1 MSWKSRCCFCEPAIK
16 LVGLINTM
24 LSPIA
29 TAITTAIVPA
39 ASARLQQ
46 NRSLGVEKQLNA
58 DEMRTLVGAA
68 GACQKSPKAFTR
80 KDSDKV

>member
-1 MSWKSRCCFCEPAIK
+1 MSWRSRRCFCEPPIK

-24 LSPIA
+24 LPPIA
-29 TAITTAIVPA
+29 TAITTATVPA